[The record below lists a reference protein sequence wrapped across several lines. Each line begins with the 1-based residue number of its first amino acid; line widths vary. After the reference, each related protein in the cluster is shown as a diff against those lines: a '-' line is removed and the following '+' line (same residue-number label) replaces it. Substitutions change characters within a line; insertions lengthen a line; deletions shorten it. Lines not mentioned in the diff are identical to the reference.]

1 MRQIEQAFEWEETGE
16 GVRLLRVYARSGEIR
31 LPQEIEGR
39 PIVELGAYCF
49 ARANRVPQ
57 DAKCSVKREE
67 LEELREIAGERL
79 ETLIL
84 PESVRVIGNCCFYN
98 CKELR
103 AITIGSK
110 IHAVN
115 SDAFLNCRNLH
126 LIRVDGDIEQ
136 KSGVRLCLNQISHTI
151 AVRFEQGE
159 ITELIYP
166 EYSESYEEIGP
177 AHIFSMNIQGIGFRL
192 RKCFKED
199 VVDLMQYDEAFLNAT
214 EKGDESKEMLAR
226 WCEKRLVYTKG
237 LSKNARK
244 RYETYLREQIDIM
257 LDIWIKRQE
266 EEPFRKL
273 CERGIFERE
282 TIQQAIRQASDAGW
296 VQGVAAW
303 MELSKEKEQ
312 KKASSRYQF

>member
-57 DAKCSVKREE
+57 DAKCSAKREE

-115 SDAFLNCRNLH
+115 SDAFLNCRNLQ

-136 KSGVRLCLNQISHTI
+136 KSGARLCLNQISHTI

-244 RYETYLREQIDIM
+244 RYETYLKEQIDIM